1 MAKIYDN
8 EEIIRLLDRRQ
19 EKDTE
24 KEQKAVEAVARRA
37 VAAEKRLREA
47 AEKAQKKK
55 DREELQKHKMEIKE
69 RQKEAHARKGR
80 KACPKTPVLH
90 NVAWLREEEWLL
102 QPQKPPRTEVAA
114 AQVASPVTVFPKN
127 VPNFCSCVVVR

>member
-24 KEQKAVEAVARRA
+24 KEQKAAEAVARRA

-47 AEKAQKKK
+47 AEKAQ
-55 DREELQKHKMEIKE
+55 
-69 RQKEAHARKGR
+69 RK
-80 KACPKTPVLH
+80 P
-90 NVAWLREEEWLL
+90 
-102 QPQKPPRTEVAA
+102 
-114 AQVASPVTVFPKN
+114 
-127 VPNFCSCVVVR
+127 